1 MHDEHTDARVGQPSA
16 DEVATAVL
24 SLLLQRHPEL
34 VSFDE
39 LVRALTEARERPQLM
54 PPDFVGDGV
63 SELVADGLVRRLD
76 PYVIPTRAAVRADKL
91 IG

>member
-1 MHDEHTDARVGQPSA
+1 MHDEHTAAQIGRPSA
-16 DEVATAVL
+16 DEVAAAVL

-39 LVRALTEARERPQLM
+39 LVRALTEARERPQAM
-54 PPDFVGDGV
+54 PADFVGDGV
-63 SELVADGLVRRLD
+63 SELVADGLVRQLG
-76 PYVIPTRAAVRADKL
+76 PFVIPTRAAIRADKL